1 MHQSQAHVRNARG
14 GLFWRAYIGVWVVL
28 TGASLA
34 YLAGFASDP
43 KAQSH
48 VVARITSDFDGDS
61 TSTAAAKRDEAE
73 PAVADREIAAVPQP
87 TVKEAELAG
96 KVDALNEEL
105 AGLRKKLEETEQRS
119 RTMETAAARESGTEP
134 SAAAGAPY
142 GTPAREL
149 YANGNPTP
157 TGSSPLT
164 TASIPTVVNPSSTA
178 EAVPPNDSAPATNPF
193 ATAPVGTNPYDPER
207 PSLNA
212 GVIEDMKPATTAT
225 LPPATAPSA
234 AAAATQ
240 PEPSPPAVTPKRR
253 KGQNLAI
260 SPLRAG
266 RTPPLPIR
274 DRDRAATPQPQALY
288 SPAAA
293 RGTVP
298 AAVINTAASPAA
310 PLNPA
315 GSSASRYTS
324 PPAPLASGGAS
335 TPIGFG
341 SATVTPTT
349 TASAPAA
356 ALSLSS
362 ATSVT
367 ALRASWL
374 YLTTRHATP
383 LTGLT
388 PRYVRDDA
396 TGTYQ
401 LLAGPITNRTQAD
414 RLCNDLIVEGAPC
427 GVTAFSGTPL

>member
-1 MHQSQAHVRNARG
+1 MHQSQAHVRNGRG
-14 GLFWRAYIGVWVVL
+14 GPFWRAYMGVWVVL

-61 TSTAAAKRDEAE
+61 TATAAANRDEAE
-73 PAVADREIAAVPQP
+73 PEIANREMAATPEP
-87 TVKEAELAG
+87 SVKEAELAG

-134 SAAAGAPY
+134 SAAADAPY
-142 GTPAREL
+142 GTPAGEL
-149 YANGNPTP
+149 YANGNPAP

-164 TASIPTVVNPSSTA
+164 TASIPTIVNPSSTA
-178 EAVPPNDSAPATNPF
+178 EAVSPNDSVPTTNPF
-193 ATAPVGTNPYDPER
+193 ATAPVGTNPFDAER
-207 PSLNA
+207 PAQNA
-212 GVIEDMKPATTAT
+212 GVIEDLKPATTAT
-225 LPPATAPSA
+225 LPPAA
-234 AAAATQ
+234 AAAPQ
-240 PEPSPPAVTPKRR
+240 PEPSPPAETPQRR

-293 RGTVP
+293 RGTAP
-298 AAVINTAASPAA
+298 ASVINTAASPTA
-310 PLNPA
+310 PFNPA
-315 GSSASRYTS
+315 GSSASGYAS
-324 PPAPLASGGAS
+324 PSAPLASGGSS

-341 SATVTPTT
+341 AATVTPTT

-374 YLTTRHATP
+374 YLTTRHAAP
-383 LTGLT
+383 LTGLA

-396 TGTYQ
+396 TGTYR
-401 LLAGPITNRTQAD
+401 LLAGPIANRAEAD